1 MDNKPNEGGSGVLMT
16 LLLALFMVL
25 LIMRIEWYID
35 IPWVIVFSPIW
46 LPVVVTIL
54 VIIFIDLFHKPKNKN
69 NND

>member
-1 MDNKPNEGGSGVLMT
+1 MDNKPNEGGDVLIT
-16 LLLALFMVL
+16 FLLGLFMVL

-35 IPWVIVFSPIW
+35 IPWAIVFAPLW

-54 VIIFIDLFHKPKNKN
+54 VVIFIDTFHKPKNKN

>member
-46 LPVVVTIL
+46 LPIVVTIL